1 MMLFA
6 IFLHVLGVVVWMGGV
21 MYQAHVLLPMARR
34 GQVVA
39 FALAARRARPVAWT
53 ALALI
58 VLTGLYNVTRLGP
71 LDRVMH
77 SGAATLLAGKLGLV
91 LVLVALAGQRDFAQ
105 VTRLNRLVANAGDPA
120 PALSVIA
127 WLDRIA
133 LLLGLVI
140 IYLGL
145 AISRS

>member
-34 GQVVA
+34 GQVAA

-71 LDRVMH
+71 LV
-77 SGAATLLAGKLGLV
+77 AGKLGLV

>member
-1 MMLFA
+1 MMLGA

-34 GQVVA
+34 GHAAA
-39 FALAARRARPVAWT
+39 FAAAARRARPVAWT
-53 ALALI
+53 ALALV

-71 LDRVMH
+71 LDRVMQ
-77 SGAATLLAGKLGLV
+77 SAAAMLLAGKLGLV
-91 LVLVALAGQRDFAQ
+91 LVLVAVAGQRDFSQ
-105 VTRLNRLVANAGDPA
+105 VTRLNRLVASGGDA
-120 PALSVIA
+120 ASALSSIA
-127 WLDRIA
+127 WLDRIS
-133 LLLGLVI
+133 LVLGIVI